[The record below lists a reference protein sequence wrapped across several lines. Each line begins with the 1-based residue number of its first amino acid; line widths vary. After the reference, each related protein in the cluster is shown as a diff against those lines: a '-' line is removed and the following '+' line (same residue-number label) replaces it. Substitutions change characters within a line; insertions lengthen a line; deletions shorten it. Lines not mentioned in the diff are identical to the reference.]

1 MRNIFDKL
9 ERASNLVRL
18 GILAIMLLIL
28 VSGLI
33 FLKPAQKNTGSAK
46 TVSYSRRSSSS
57 KASSTKKASS
67 EDNTIQDAEVAVKK
81 LEEERT
87 DESLTQ
93 AQAAVDKVKDEDAK
107 AKFQGRI
114 QAVKDAMKTPEES
127 TEPDSDQQQSFSH
140 TPVAPV
146 YRTPAISIE
155 PRIQPQE
162 SSTPAPSSSPEVTPS
177 PSSEIPSPSS
187 DTSGASSNTVVP
199 SQTSSEK

>member
-9 ERASNLVRL
+9 EGISVFVRSGIIL
-18 GILAIMLLIL
+18 ILAAILI
-28 VSGLI
+28 SGLL
-33 FLKPAQKNTGSAK
+33 FLKPAQKNTGSTK
-46 TVSYSRRSSSS
+46 NVSYSRRSSSS
-57 KASSTKKASS
+57 DAGSTNQASS
-67 EDNTIQDAEVAVKK
+67 EDNTIQDAEAAVKK

-93 AQAAVDKVKDEDAK
+93 AQAAVDKVKNEEAK

-114 QAVKDAMKTPEES
+114 QAVKDAIKTPEES
-127 TEPDSDQQQSFSH
+127 TEPDSDQQQSFSP

-155 PRIQPQE
+155 PRIQRQE
-162 SSTPAPSSSPEVTPS
+162 SPTPAPSSSPEVTPS

>member
-46 TVSYSRRSSSS
+46 TVSYSRHSSSS

-93 AQAAVDKVKDEDAK
+93 AQAAVDKVKDEEAK

-127 TEPDSDQQQSFSH
+127 SEPDSAQQPAPS
-140 TPVAPV
+140 PAPAYVAPAV
-146 YRTPAISIE
+146 VNEVPA
-155 PRIQPQE
+155 QPQE
-162 SSTPAPSSSPEVTPS
+162 NHTPAPS
-177 PSSEIPSPSS
+177 
-187 DTSGASSNTVVP
+187 
-199 SQTSSEK
+199 TSSEHTPSSSSTPSGA

>member
-9 ERASNLVRL
+9 EKASNLVRL

-87 DESLTQ
+87 DESLT
-93 AQAAVDKVKDEDAK
+93 
-107 AKFQGRI
+107 
-114 QAVKDAMKTPEES
+114 
-127 TEPDSDQQQSFSH
+127 
-140 TPVAPV
+140 
-146 YRTPAISIE
+146 
-155 PRIQPQE
+155 
-162 SSTPAPSSSPEVTPS
+162 PAPSSSPEVTPS